1 MEMILPSADRVLTWG
16 NMVQGRER
24 RVRRQLLGSSV
35 LKFERHCNRLSI
47 NVAP

>member
-1 MEMILPSADRVLTWG
+1 MGTIFPSADRVLIWG

-35 LKFERHCNRLSI
+35 LKFECHCNRLSI
-47 NVAP
+47 NVAR

>member
-35 LKFERHCNRLSI
+35 LKFERHCNTLSI
-47 NVAP
+47 NVAA